1 MEFLSTH
8 TALTDALHALSQAL
22 LAPDIILLLAF
33 ACYAVFCIGSVIAE
47 YFTERRNFRIAMPK
61 FLAAL
66 MAAKEEDIPQVVAES
81 GLLNR
86 QKIALLTVYDYRTL
100 PGDSMVA
107 LIRRVVNQEETRYD
121 RITGRNNTAAK
132 ISPMLGLMGTL
143 IPLGPGIAALG
154 QADTSALSSSLL
166 VAFDTTVA
174 GLIVAAV
181 CLAVGKIRSN
191 WYNDYLSALDSGMAT
206 MLQKIENMREE
217 GTITAQEPT
226 DYAFLFEQSIAQE
239 KGKAKNAEAAAQ
251 IAEDVTAEAG
261 IAKADDKPAK
271 TVQEVVVPA
280 AEREAEAGTSVEAP
294 IADAPKTEVPIAD
307 APAIKVPEIV
317 PEPAA
322 KPVESKAVSTA
333 PIAGGSADAPA
344 KHASEPAGGMSMAA
358 RLKTRRIEL
367 ADGKSE

>member
-22 LAPDIILLLAF
+22 LAPVIILLLAF

-66 MAAKEEDIPQVVAES
+66 MAADEEDIPQVVAES

-100 PGDSMVA
+100 PGDAMVA
-107 LIRRVVNQEETRYD
+107 LIRRIVNQEETRYD

-154 QADTSALSSSLL
+154 QADTAALSSSLL
-166 VAFDTTVA
+166 IAFDTTVA

-181 CLAVGKIRSN
+181 CLAVSKIRSN

-217 GTITAQEPT
+217 GTITAQEPS
-226 DYAFLFEQSIAQE
+226 DYAFLFEQSIAKE
-239 KGKAKNAEAAAQ
+239 KGKAKDKALNAESAAQ
-251 IAEDVTAEAG
+251 IAEDVAAEAG
-261 IAKADDKPAK
+261 VAKADVKPAE
-271 TVQEVVVPA
+271 TVQEDGVPIAVPA
-280 AEREAEAGTSVEAP
+280 VGAEATIDEAP
-294 IADAPKTEVPIAD
+294 VVEAPKTE
-307 APAIKVPEIV
+307 APAIKVPEI
-317 PEPAA
+317 EPDSAA
-322 KPVESKAVSTA
+322 EALKSESVSTG
-333 PIAGGSADAPA
+333 PIAGGSADASA
-344 KHASEPAGGMSMAA
+344 KHASDPSGGMRMAA
-358 RLKTRRIEL
+358 RLGARHIES